1 MRPYRLAVLLP
12 AIVTG
17 LWSVPAFSQESKN
30 RFLIEVRGGALAGS
44 EEFQIE
50 KTDTGYRLTG
60 KSTLNQMGR
69 ESELKHEE
77 TLRPDWSFERYRL
90 QASMLGRT
98 QIIEASLD
106 GEQVKL
112 RAGMGEESKAQT
124 VPLRPRAVVLDNLV
138 VGHFQILLNLISRNA
153 VAEGEIYAL
162 VPQALAGV
170 TGRLSAPQD
179 DTGTLNGKSIR
190 LRKYTL
196 VLANVLEEFWAEAES
211 NRLMRVTVPIQNV
224 EIVREGFTA
233 AIPAESK
240 REPPNWTEHSL
251 TFPSGDLKVPAT
263 LCLPAA
269 PAGRVP
275 IVILVHG
282 SGPQDRDETIGPNKP
297 FADIA
302 HGLAGAGIATL
313 RYDKR
318 TFAFRSQIDAKTLT
332 LDQEVTDDAVAALE
346 YAATLPEVN
355 REGVFLLGHSLG
367 GTMTPFIAKRFTAL
381 RGIIMMAAAARPLD
395 QLIKDQIAFQMKVAG
410 ASEGDVAKRVQDLEA
425 AFARIRSGEA
435 TENDVILHAPA
446 SYWRQCLRL
455 DLPAALA
462 GVKVPMIVLQGGKDV
477 QVTKV
482 DFDLIVKTATATGYR
497 GSKPEMYFMP
507 DLNHLFMEVS
517 GQPTGAEYA
526 RASTVNKSVIDII
539 ASWIKKQATR

>member
-1 MRPYRLAVLLP
+1 MVRAYRAAILVVSILL
-12 AIVTG
+12 G
-17 LWSVPAFSQESKN
+17 LMGNEGRAQESSGK
-30 RFLIEVRGGALAGS
+30 FLIRVGNGAVTGS
-44 EEFQIE
+44 EEYQIE
-50 KTDTGYRLTG
+50 KTDTGYSLTG
-60 KSTLNQMGR
+60 KSTLSQMGR
-69 ESELKHEE
+69 ESELRHEE
-77 TLRPDWSFERYRL
+77 RLRPDWSFVHYVLR
-90 QASMLGRT
+90 ASMLGRT
-98 QIIEASLD
+98 QTIEASLD
-106 GEQVKL
+106 GSEVTL
-112 RAGMGEESKAQT
+112 RAGMGEESKTRT

-138 VGHFQILLNLISRNA
+138 VGHFQILLNLIGSNA
-153 VAEGEIYAL
+153 VTEGEIHAL

-179 DTGTLNGKSIR
+179 DAGMLNGKSIS

-211 NRLMRVTVPIQNV
+211 NRLMRITVPIQNV

-240 REPPNWTEHSL
+240 KEPPNWLERTL
-251 TFPSGDLKVPAT
+251 TFPSGNLQVPAT
-263 LCLPAA
+263 LCLPIA

-302 HGLAGAGIATL
+302 HGLAGEGIATL

-318 TFAFRSQIDAKTLT
+318 TFAFRSQIDVKSLT

-346 YAATLPEVN
+346 FAATLSEVN
-355 REGVFLLGHSLG
+355 RENIFLLGHSMG
-367 GTMTPFIAKRFTAL
+367 GTMAPFIAKRFAAL

-395 QLIKDQIAFQMKVAG
+395 QLIKEQVSFQMKIAG
-410 ASEGDVAKRVQDLEA
+410 ASEAEITKQVQDLEG
-425 AFARIRSGEA
+425 AFGRIRSGEA
-435 TENDVILHAPA
+435 TDADMILHAPA
-446 SYWRQCLRL
+446 NYWRECMRL

-462 GVKVPMIVLQGGKDV
+462 GVKIPLLVLQGGKDV

-482 DFDLIVKTATATGYR
+482 DFDLIVKAKS
-497 GSKPEMYFMP
+497 GSPDSKVETCFVA
-507 DLNHLFMEVS
+507 DLNHLFMKVS

-526 RASTVNKSVIDII
+526 RASTVDKFVVDYVSD
-539 ASWIKKQATR
+539 WIKRWANH